1 MPANFQNTQEIIQNL
16 PKEKVYILDQI
27 HPDLEAYPAIF
38 QNFEKD
44 VFEGLSLGLSSIRHY
59 QKLVLLFSEEV
70 QPKGILIG
78 FEAFCA
84 QHTIEYEIIS
94 TIENRV
100 LEHGEIYVVLED
112 RNLIR
117 IIKKISETQLVLAQD
132 IGIISYNDTI
142 LKEVVANG
150 ITTIS
155 TDFNFMGE
163 RLAEMILNN
172 EQVKVEN
179 PSSLILRKSI

>member
-1 MPANFQNTQEIIQNL
+1 MECGAFGPSFGATKLLQ
-16 PKEKVYILDQI
+16 
-27 HPDLEAYPAIF
+27 
-38 QNFEKD
+38 
-44 VFEGLSLGLSSIRHY
+44 LSFAGQRRCTLHTC
-59 QKLVLLFSEEV
+59 
-70 QPKGILIG
+70 P
-78 FEAFCA
+78 